1 VVSLILGLRAVL
13 RRDFTR
19 HGAWM
24 TRAYAIGLGAGTQAL
39 ILIVP
44 ELLASPPDA
53 TTRGVLMGA
62 AWVINLVVAEY
73 FIRRR
78 SLPTRQT
85 FRAR

>member
-1 VVSLILGLRAVL
+1 
-13 RRDFTR
+13 
-19 HGAWM
+19 
-24 TRAYAIGLGAGTQAL
+24 
-39 ILIVP
+39 VP
-44 ELLASPPDA
+44 ELLVSPPDA

-78 SLPTRQT
+78 SLPTRQP